1 MIIPASD
8 EVTEREVQ
16 QAVIEFL
23 PTCAYGEAS
32 LKTLMFELPG
42 RWIKLSARDREMQRK
57 RPTDQKWHA
66 MLRNIEAH
74 KNQPGN
80 AIHDGVLV
88 KRRGG
93 GYQLACRAKINRV
106 TEKSSLPSSTYKTA

>member
-1 MIIPASD
+1 MVIPSGD

-16 QAVIEFL
+16 QAVIDFL

-32 LKTLMFELPG
+32 LKKLMFELPG
-42 RWIKLSARDREMQRK
+42 TWIRLSARDREMQRK

-66 MLRNIEAH
+66 MLRNIDAH
-74 KNQPGN
+74 RDQPGN
-80 AIHDGVLV
+80 AIHDGILV

-93 GYQLACRAKINRV
+93 GYQLASRAKINPV
-106 TEKSSLPSSTYKTA
+106 NEKNGAGPGTYEGV